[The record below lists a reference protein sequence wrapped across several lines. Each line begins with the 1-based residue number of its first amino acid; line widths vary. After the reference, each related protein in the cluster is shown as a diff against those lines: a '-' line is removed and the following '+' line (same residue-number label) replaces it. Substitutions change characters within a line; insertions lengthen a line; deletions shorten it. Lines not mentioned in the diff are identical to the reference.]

1 MFNAPV
7 EGFPWNVYGNIT
19 WAEKARMVG
28 LPTHKKFDDIF
39 SRLNAIHER
48 DGRTDDTTTRL
59 VARF

>member
-1 MFNAPV
+1 MCTV
-7 EGFPWNVYGNIT
+7 T
-19 WAEKARMVG
+19 SLG
-28 LPTHKKFDDIF
+28 LKKQEWWGYLTEKKFDDIF

>member
-1 MFNAPV
+1 MPPLRCSLGMCTV
-7 EGFPWNVYGNIT
+7 T
-19 WAEKARMVG
+19 SLG
-28 LPTHKKFDDIF
+28 LKKLEWWGYLTEKKFDDMF